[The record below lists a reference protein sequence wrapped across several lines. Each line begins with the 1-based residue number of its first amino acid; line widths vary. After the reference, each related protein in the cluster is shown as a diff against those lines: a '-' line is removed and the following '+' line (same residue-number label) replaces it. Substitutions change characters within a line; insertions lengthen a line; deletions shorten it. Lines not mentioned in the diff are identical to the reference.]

1 MLVRHVIIVALSCLE
16 LHCCFHIVALVRV
29 KTQKVAARAWR
40 KELTMTRS
48 TTFKSFPLNEPLSD
62 VPNALTHWRF
72 CFQGRQ
78 PFFSDLLITIYQS
91 TTTCSP
97 CSSVGRKS
105 PTKSS
110 SFGQWLL
117 PTCPPFFLRTFQV
130 CFHFKSNSKSKNYF
144 VQMILPLYHWA
155 DQNSVCSS

>member
-16 LHCCFHIVALVRV
+16 LHCCFDIVALVRV

-72 CFQGRQ
+72 CFQGMHYATFLLRFADYHLPEYNSLLTLLKCGKEVPNQ
-78 PFFSDLLITIYQS
+78 KFLLRPVAASNFSSLLLENISGMFS
-91 TTTCSP
+91 TP
-97 CSSVGRKS
+97 
-105 PTKSS
+105 
-110 SFGQWLL
+110 
-117 PTCPPFFLRTFQV
+117 
-130 CFHFKSNSKSKNYF
+130 
-144 VQMILPLYHWA
+144 IL
-155 DQNSVCSS
+155 S

>member
-1 MLVRHVIIVALSCLE
+1 MLVRQSSCDNCCIE
-16 LHCCFHIVALVRV
+16 LHCCFDIVALVRV

-110 SFGQWLL
+110 SFGLWPL
-117 PTCPPFFLRTFQV
+117 PTYPQHFLRIVQV
-130 CFHFKSNSKSKNYF
+130 CFKFQLYLDIFSQL
-144 VQMILPLYHWA
+144 VPPRYHWV
-155 DQNSVCSS
+155 DQNSASSS